1 MRSLRSFAPPVV
13 LNLIIVNCLVL
24 MATNLLGFNFLYKYF
39 ALWGVDSPLF
49 HLYQVVTYMFMHA
62 DINHLFFNMFSLWMF
77 GRTLEQ
83 VMGQKRFLTYYM
95 VCGIFAGLIQLAV
108 SAATHSMAPT
118 VGASGSIFGL
128 LLAFG
133 VMFPNTVI
141 MLLIPPIPIK
151 AKWFVIIYG
160 VIELFLG
167 VSGRQIGVAHF
178 AHLGGMIGG
187 YLLLM
192 YWKQIRNNRR

>member
-24 MATNLLGFNFLYKYF
+24 MATRLFNYDFMYRYF
-39 ALWGVDSPLF
+39 ALWGVESPLF
-49 HLYQVVTYMFMHA
+49 NLYQVVTYMFMHA

-83 VMGQKRFLTYYM
+83 VMGQKKFLTYYM
-95 VCGIFAGLIQLAV
+95 VCGIGAGLIQLAV
-108 SAATHSMAPT
+108 SGASGAFTPT
-118 VGASGSIFGL
+118 VGASGSVFGL

-133 VMFPNTVI
+133 VLFPNQVI

-151 AKWFVIIYG
+151 AKWFVMIYG

-167 VSGRQIGVAHF
+167 VSGRQVGVAHF
-178 AHLGGMIGG
+178 AHLGGMIWG
-187 YLLLM
+187 YMLLM
-192 YWKQIRNNRR
+192 YWKKIGNSRR